1 MFKIDIDDSVV
12 VKQKNALKAALSS
25 NPATERKIR
34 AMVRKVLKEAREK
47 IIKNVHLSN
56 GDPRQ
61 SLLRHPAHY
70 LQKKILGG
78 NAYIYIPRKASGSRA
93 HGNSSQRPAGH
104 LQLPIQSL
112 IIRRTHPHSTL

>member
-61 SLLRHPAHY
+61 SLLA
-70 LQKKILGG
+70 
-78 NAYIYIPRKASGSRA
+78 
-93 HGNSSQRPAGH
+93 
-104 LQLPIQSL
+104 
-112 IIRRTHPHSTL
+112 IRRITYKKNLGRQRLHLHSAKGLRESRSRQFFSAPSRPSPTPHSITYHP

>member
-34 AMVRKVLKEAREK
+34 EMVRKVLKEAREK
-47 IIKNVHLSN
+47 IIKNVHFSN
-56 GDPRQ
+56 GDSRQ
-61 SLLRHPAHY
+61 SLLAIRRITY
-70 LQKKILGG
+70 KKNLGRQRLHLHSAKGLGG
-78 NAYIYIPRKASGSRA
+78 RA
-93 HGNSSQRPAGH
+93 HGNFSLRPTGH

-112 IIRRTHPHSTL
+112 IIQRTHPHSTL

>member
-25 NPATERKIR
+25 NPATESKIR

-47 IIKNVHLSN
+47 IIKNVHFSN
-56 GDPRQ
+56 GDSRQ
-61 SLLRHPAHY
+61 SLLAIRRITY
-70 LQKKILGG
+70 KKILGG
-78 NAYIYIPRKASGSRA
+78 NAYIHIPRKASGSCA
-93 HGNSSQRPAGH
+93 HGNSSLRPTGH

-112 IIRRTHPHSTL
+112 IIRRTHSHSTL